1 MPKILTI
8 IVACSLLLHGLHL
21 HSDPFII
28 SLRICS
34 NLGVLIENAIWV
46 WPPVQGCCF
55 PRLSGTIGYKKSI
68 ACLIS
73 RISSF
78 NWLIQYFSPTK
89 ETVAFVQ
96 LPLDQKSGAPFQSEV
111 ILNGLHF
118 RKKTF
123 FWLLFQIPL
132 LVCGPLNASPD
143 LKVISYPDCIFV
155 GMGEKED
162 FS

>member
-1 MPKILTI
+1 MTKILII

-34 NLGVLIENAIWV
+34 NLGVLKENAIWGCA
-46 WPPVQGCCF
+46 PVQGCCF

-78 NWLIQYFSPTK
+78 NCLIQYFAPTK
-89 ETVAFVQ
+89 ETVAFVE
-96 LPLDQKSGAPFQSEV
+96 LPMDQKSGAPFQSEV

-123 FWLLFQIPL
+123 LTSFPNPPFGLW
-132 LVCGPLNASPD
+132 SPCCFAWS
-143 LKVISYPDCIFV
+143 LGNSYPDCIFKGGGKKRISV
-155 GMGEKED
+155 
-162 FS
+162 